1 MPKLKPDTIWPT
13 PEEDEEIS
21 RQIAQDPDDFELDDD
36 WFARARPITDVMPV
50 LAEYWRSTQ
59 SRHKMP
65 PRNPQDPDAVYPP
78 GVLIKAELAIRGMSR
93 RELAAAM
100 QRPVSAVH
108 EIILVKKAITPRTAL
123 ELERALEIP
132 AHVWMR
138 LETDYRIDKERQKAR
153 QKEREAVAR

>member
-78 GVLIKAELAIRGMSR
+78 GALIKAELAIRGMSR

-123 ELERALEIP
+123 DLERALEIP

-153 QKEREAVAR
+153 QKEREAVAL

>member
-21 RQIAQDPDDFELDDD
+21 RQIADDPDDFELDDD

-50 LAEYWRSTQ
+50 LAEYWRRTQ

-123 ELERALEIP
+123 DLERALEIP

-153 QKEREAVAR
+153 QKEREAVAP